1 MRQERLSDTNNLGNL
16 MYDIPYLRKLAER
29 YRKLARSFEH
39 DMIRERLHA
48 LAEDLEAQIR
58 HLRQPYRPVPVVRQR
73 YDRIN

>member
-1 MRQERLSDTNNLGNL
+1 

-29 YRKLARSFEH
+29 YRKLARGFEH

-58 HLRQPYRPVPVVRQR
+58 QLRQTYRAVPRAVPVVRQR
-73 YDRIN
+73 YDRVN